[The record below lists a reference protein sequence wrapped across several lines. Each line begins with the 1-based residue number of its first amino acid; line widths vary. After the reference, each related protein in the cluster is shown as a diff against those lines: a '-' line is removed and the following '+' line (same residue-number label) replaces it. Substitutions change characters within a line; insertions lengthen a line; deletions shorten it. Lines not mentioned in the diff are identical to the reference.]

1 MGAACDGCPFCIGG
15 GLSERVLGY
24 GAAAEVV
31 ESEAERVRWEEKKAW
46 EQVALAAAD
55 GRVLAEEVKADRDFP
70 PFNRSTR
77 DGFAVRAEDA
87 TEMKTGGRKLRVL
100 GEVRAGEA
108 WKGGPLREGECVE
121 VMTGA
126 PVPAGADAVVMVEW
140 VERSGDA
147 VLVQAGRVVKAGA
160 NIVAAGGEA
169 GRGAVVVAPGT
180 RMGPGALGIAAACG
194 YGELRVW
201 ARPRIAIIATGDEL
215 VEVGETPGPSQIR
228 NSNGW
233 TLAAQVARAGGE
245 AVVLRAAKDTE
256 ESLAERLDE
265 ARGCRLVLLAGGV
278 SAGKYD
284 LVEKVLVEQKK
295 AELLFTG
302 VRMQPGRP
310 LVFGRMRSEDE
321 NSEEVETHFFGLPGN
336 PVSAMV
342 TFALFGRRMV
352 AALAGEEGWA
362 PEFAGAKLEEDVVV
376 ATGLTRFLPARVTE
390 DIAGPRVRRVPWQGS
405 GDMAAVAR
413 SNGFLVVP
421 EDVEA
426 MRAGEWA
433 TVLRGV

>member
-1 MGAACDGCPFCIGG
+1 M
-15 GLSERVLGY
+15 SERVLGY
-24 GAAAEVV
+24 GAAVEVV

-46 EQVALAAAD
+46 EQVTLASAD

-77 DGFAVRAEDA
+77 DGFAVRAEDVA
-87 TEMKTGGRKLRVL
+87 ERKTGGRKLRVL

-108 WKGGPLREGECVE
+108 WKGKAIGEGECVE

-126 PVPAGADAVVMVEW
+126 PVPSGADAVVMVEW
-140 VERSGDA
+140 VERSGDGVA
-147 VLVQAGRVVKAGA
+147 VMAGRVVKAGA

-169 GRGAVVVAPGT
+169 GEGAVVVAAGT

-201 ARPRIAIIATGDEL
+201 ARPRVAIIATGDEL
-215 VEVGETPGPSQIR
+215 VEVGETPGRWQIR

-233 TLAAQVARAGGE
+233 TLAAQVRRAGGE

-310 LVFGRMRSEDE
+310 VVFGRIPDIEQ
-321 NSEEVETHFFGLPGN
+321 ETHFFGLPGN

-352 AALAGEEGWA
+352 AALAGEQGWA

-376 ATGLTRFLPARVTE
+376 AAGLTRFLPARVTE
-390 DIAGPRVRRVPWQGS
+390 DIAGPRVGRVPWQGS
-405 GDMAAVAR
+405 GDMAAVAKA
-413 SNGFLVVP
+413 NGFLVVP
-421 EDVEA
+421 DDVEA